1 MTPSIIRADAFHL
14 PLASESVQ
22 EVVTSPPYYR
32 LRKYA
37 GHTDDAFGWEK
48 TVALYVRNTIRI
60 LREIRRVLRSDGVVF
75 WIVCDTHYGSNRGKG
90 SRASKLTPYC
100 EPSPILGEG
109 RDKCLCLIPD
119 QIRIAARNDG
129 WIVRSNN
136 IWFKPNCMPES
147 VTDRCTHSY
156 EDVIMLTRQGSY
168 FFNNDEAVE
177 TSRTPPH
184 PISEGP
190 KGDRLIAQGLHGKR
204 GWETI
209 RHGNKPGCSKSAKY
223 PPIGNTKHQAI
234 GKGTL
239 VGNRIPIKDTRR
251 MRDVWTIPT
260 YAHKDDHVAIFPE
273 ALAERCIRIGSQ
285 PGDVV
290 FDPFGGSGTTGEA
303 AERLGRRAILMDLSE
318 QYCQSMKRRFARE
331 DGIPADDERR
341 QDSLCGRLLF
351 RTVIENLDVKPTPY
365 SQHLG

>member
-1 MTPSIIRADAFHL
+1 MSPLIIRADAFHI

-22 EVVTSPPYYR
+22 MVVTSPAYYR

-37 GHTDDAFGWEK
+37 GHTDDAFGWER
-48 TVALYVRNTIRI
+48 TVEQYVRNTIKI
-60 LREIRRVLRSDGVVF
+60 LREIRRVLKSDGVVF

-90 SRASKLTPYC
+90 SRPSRLTPYC

-129 WIVRSNN
+129 WIIRSNN

-147 VTDRCTHSY
+147 ATDRCTHSY
-156 EDVIMLTRQGSY
+156 EDVIMLTRQGNY
-168 FFNNDEAVE
+168 FFNNAAAVE
-177 TSRTPPH
+177 ASRTAPH

-223 PPIGNTKHQAI
+223 FGSDAGAAKGKLVTYAPIGNVKHQAL

-239 VGNRIPIKDTRR
+239 VGNRVPIKDKRR

-273 ALAERCIRIGSQ
+273 ALAERCILLGSQ

-290 FDPFGGSGTTGEA
+290 FDPFGGSGTTGAA
-303 AERLGRRAILMDLSE
+303 AERLGRNAILMDLSE

-331 DGIPADDERR
+331 DEISAGDE
-341 QDSLCGRLLF
+341 QEGL
-351 RTVIENLDVKPTPY
+351 P
-365 SQHLG
+365 